1 MINKLISWLKGDRVA
16 KSSELEV
23 PYKVDAPVLV
33 DPLPAGIEAVMVAP
47 SAVVPEAVVP
57 VAAVEVAPA
66 AVVPEA
72 VVPVAAVEVAPVTVK
87 AKYKKA
93 ELTAMTKAQLMEL
106 VIKHGVEVKAR
117 STKEELVKVL
127 VKV

>member
-1 MINKLISWLKGDRVA
+1 MIKKLMDWITGKSDAVA
-16 KSSELEV
+16 TPV
-23 PYKVDAPVLV
+23 PYKVETPTAEAMPI
-33 DPLPAGIEAVMVAP
+33 GTEAVM
-47 SAVVPEAVVP
+47 
-57 VAAVEVAPA
+57 VAPA

-72 VVPVAAVEVAPVTVK
+72 IIPAAAIETATVTVK

-93 ELTAMTKAQLMEL
+93 DLTKMTKAELMEL
-106 VIKHGVEVKAR
+106 VTKHSLEVKAR

>member
-1 MINKLISWLKGDRVA
+1 MIKKLMDWITG
-16 KSSELEV
+16 KSDAVVKSVEV
-23 PYKVDAPVLV
+23 PYKVEVQNTEAMPI
-33 DPLPAGIEAVMVAP
+33 GTEAVM
-47 SAVVPEAVVP
+47 
-57 VAAVEVAPA
+57 VAPA

-72 VVPVAAVEVAPVTVK
+72 IVPAAAIETAPITVK

-93 ELTAMTKAQLMEL
+93 DLTAMTKAQLMEL
-106 VIKHGVEVKAR
+106 VDKHGVEVKAR

>member
-1 MINKLISWLKGDRVA
+1 MDWITGKSDAVA
-16 KSSELEV
+16 TPV
-23 PYKVDAPVLV
+23 PYKVEAPKEEVM
-33 DPLPAGIEAVMVAP
+33 PIGIEAVM
-47 SAVVPEAVVP
+47 
-57 VAAVEVAPA
+57 VAPA

-72 VVPVAAVEVAPVTVK
+72 VVPATAIETAPVTVK

-93 ELTAMTKAQLMEL
+93 DLTKMTKAELMGL
-106 VIKHGVEVKAR
+106 VTKHSLEVKAR

>member
-1 MINKLISWLKGDRVA
+1 MINKLINWLKGDRVA
-16 KSSELEV
+16 KSVELEV

-33 DPLPAGIEAVMVAP
+33 DPLPAGTEAVMVT
-47 SAVVPEAVVP
+47 
-57 VAAVEVAPA
+57 PA

-72 VVPVAAVEVAPVTVK
+72 IETAPVTVK

-93 ELTAMTKAQLMEL
+93 DLTAMTKAQLMEL
-106 VIKHGVEVKAR
+106 VTKHGVEVKAR